1 MSNYEKTRSAMAQ
14 AFLAYDQEAMIRRFR
29 LRADADWLYLTCL
42 GRLHRISRHTG
53 LAEWSADGFKTVHPA
68 GFSESMVFYDLLCNA
83 KPGAVLAG
91 QFVNQSQLARLHS
104 GALAPGSSTSGKAF
118 DGREAALSAACE
130 AMGGGKTIGGDGAY
144 LLPLLEQIPVVLR
157 FWSSDDE
164 FPASLQL
171 SWDKNILDFLHY
183 ETVCYAAGYLLDRLR
198 AAMES

>member
-1 MSNYEKTRSAMAQ
+1 MSNYEKNAQ
-14 AFLAYDQEAMIRRFR
+14 CHGPGLSGLRPGGNDPPLPAQGGCRLALPD
-29 LRADADWLYLTCL
+29 LPW
-42 GRLHRISRHTG
+42 RLHRISRHTG

-130 AMGGGKTIGGDGAY
+130 AMGGGKTIGGDVAY